1 MADSRQ
7 SGETPKEQIQQDAIR
22 AELDELL
29 TECQG
34 NRQRLA
40 ELIAR
45 AQRAADRAR
54 ANILRCRRERLRNQR

>member
-7 SGETPKEQIQQDAIR
+7 SGEPQKDQIQRDTVS
-22 AELDELL
+22 AELDELV

-40 ELIAR
+40 ELIAQAR
-45 AQRAADRAR
+45 RAADRAR
-54 ANILRCRRERLRNQR
+54 ANILRCRRERLRNEG